1 MNTRIVQFGLLATV
15 ALTLTHSA
23 IAQSVN
29 VGAGQLVA
37 DHYLLGATM
46 RGGGVS
52 LTFRTPIRRLDLNV
66 GFDRYNGT
74 AGRVGVVCA
83 GLIKP
88 GTCTE
93 NEAIRDQATMYLLS
107 VGPSYNLVRTR
118 EFTLSLLGHVQGGS
132 VNADTYG
139 LQTGRTLDARRTLWG
154 VAGGLCAG
162 WKPSPTKPIVLQG
175 TASVGRLGPVQ
186 QSGVVDGYEPFD
198 GRSFRTQRVSLGV
211 AYLVGRGR

>member
-1 MNTRIVQFGLLATV
+1 MNTRIAQLGLLVAATF
-15 ALTLTHSA
+15 ALVHSA
-23 IAQSVN
+23 TAQSVN
-29 VGAGQLVA
+29 VGGGQLVA
-37 DHYLLGATM
+37 DHHLLGSSM

-52 LTFRTPIRRLDLNV
+52 LTFHTPIPRLDINV
-66 GFDRYNGT
+66 GMDRYTGT

-83 GLIKP
+83 GLIQP

-93 NEAIRDQATMYLLS
+93 NEAIRDDAKMNLLS

-118 EFTLSLLGHVQGGS
+118 EFTVSVLGQLQGGG

-139 LQTGRTLDARRTLWG
+139 LTTGSTLTASKTLWG
-154 VAGGLCAG
+154 VTGGVVGG

-175 TASVGRLGPVQ
+175 TASVGRLGPVRQ
-186 QSGVVDGYEPFD
+186 QVLLDGYAPFD
-198 GRSFRTQRVSLGV
+198 GQSFRTRRVSVGV